1 MSSPASALKAI
12 KSAIEAANWRPDPH
26 LLKQLT
32 KRGLQLTDVLTATA
46 NAKRIEPHDMRP
58 LNADGESW
66 RVYGEDADGRLLGIG
81 LELVKDTDGN
91 FVVIITAFQKEE
103 RGQ

>member
-1 MSSPASALKAI
+1 MSPPATALKAI
-12 KSAIEAANWRPDPH
+12 KSTIEAGNWRPDPH
-26 LLKQLT
+26 LLKQLA
-32 KRGLQLTDVLTATA
+32 KRGLQLMDVLTAIT

-81 LELVKDTDGN
+81 LELVRDTDGN
-91 FVVIITAFQKEE
+91 FVVIITAFQKKE
-103 RGQ
+103 RGK